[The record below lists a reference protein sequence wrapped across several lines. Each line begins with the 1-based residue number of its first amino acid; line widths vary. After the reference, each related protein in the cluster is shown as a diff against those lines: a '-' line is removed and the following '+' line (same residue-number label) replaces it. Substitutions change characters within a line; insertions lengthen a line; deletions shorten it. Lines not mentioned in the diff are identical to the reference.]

1 MYHYQQCSR
10 HSHKFKKE
18 SNFQN
23 NTNSTLE
30 SMEPS
35 WVTSC
40 YIDWVG
46 KVVRED
52 LALFELLKKFTSK
65 MQKRCVLLI
74 QLKKIKIDILIE
86 K

>member
-1 MYHYQQCSR
+1 
-10 HSHKFKKE
+10 
-18 SNFQN
+18 
-23 NTNSTLE
+23 
-30 SMEPS
+30 MEPS

-46 KVVRED
+46 KVVGED

-65 MQKRCVLLI
+65 MQKRCVLCI